1 MAGFAITMSDDSIA
15 LVTCCSALFVCGFA
29 LQLVHFIQHR
39 KRPSSFDDV
48 NSSEAK
54 PAIGDLPQPRSR
66 ENAA

>member
-1 MAGFAITMSDDSIA
+1 MAGFAITMGDDSIA
-15 LVTCCSALFVCGFA
+15 LVVCCAALCVCGFA

-39 KRPSSFDDV
+39 KRPSSSEDV

-54 PAIGDLPQPRSR
+54 AANGDLPQPRGR